1 MKKLAALFVGAAILG
16 GFALAP
22 TVNPQAAN
30 NGYNKIKGALSA
42 SSVDLKVTVATP
54 AKQKVQTYTA
64 KGKPSKVL
72 PANTRWNMVGEQL
85 VGKNDVRYDLGGGYW
100 VKAASVSETISPAF
114 IAANFKNNVYI
125 TGPNG
130 AIITSQI
137 SGDFG
142 TRTLRAGTK
151 WKYYQKVFHN
161 YIFWYNL
168 GGNQW
173 TTGFSSFE

>member
-1 MKKLAALFVGAAILG
+1 MKKLSALLVGAAILG

-30 NGYNKIKGALSA
+30 TGYNKIKGSLSA
-42 SSVDLKVTVATP
+42 LNVDLKVTVATP
-54 AKQKVQTYTA
+54 AKKKVQTYTA

-100 VKAASVSETISPAF
+100 VKATSVTPSITPVSLF
-114 IAANFKNNVYI
+114 KNFKTTTFVA
-125 TGPNG
+125 GGNG
-130 AIITSQI
+130 AMIEPEI
-137 SGDFG
+137 GGVAG
-142 TRTLRAGTK
+142 TRILRAGSQ
-151 WKYYQKVFHN
+151 WKYYQKVYHN
-161 YIFWYNL
+161 HNLWYNL

-173 TTGFSSFE
+173 TTSFNSFE